1 MVKFD
6 LAPEPL
12 GIKFILETPDGKVHV
27 KQLHTQTCIATGK
40 SVTQVFYQEWDFD
53 DSGLCKGCSITMG
66 DPSGV
71 DAIFKA

>member
-12 GIKFILETPDGKVHV
+12 GIKFILETPDGNVHV
-27 KQLHTQTCIATGK
+27 KQLHTQTCLATGK
-40 SVTQVFYQEWDFD
+40 SVTQVFYQEWAFA
-53 DSGLCKGCSITMG
+53 DSGLCTGCLITMG